1 MRKLLLLVVALLH
14 FSLMP
19 SMADDQVADLV
30 ANESSIDVLI
40 DLPPDLPAG
49 YHSTV
54 VQVTDPETQEV
65 TDEEL
70 NFCKDKSGEIR
81 WDNICPDLDIVVDP
95 ETLENVTDVESLPV
109 YNPVTE
115 PEKTVQ
121 TQVGGFAALSVLSAG
136 GAAAGAALSGG
147 GLSGG
152 SSGGG
157 GSSGTGSGEGGQ
169 GKGGSGSSRSAARR
183 EEQSE
188 LVTDDV
194 WHSVRDKKND
204 EYGMSIHEISNMGI
218 GDRSITWHAPLTH
231 LFDSAIISASMGI
244 ARFSPLLAK
253 IFMDSSYLRAIF
265 GSLAALSVPT
275 GIFLGIQALLSSNF
289 QPMAPSWQVFA
300 ALAILSLF
308 EAIGGL
314 IAVTIFAVGVL
325 ASGNANSLSAVLT
338 VLAISAICISPSL
351 LAGSFRPFRRK
362 IEAGEHFWERISDYL
377 LAAIL
382 TYWTFVGFIN
392 SLNVIAAKQLAIT
405 GRASEVGIAIGIG
418 VIVRMIVE
426 DCATYLYPIRVKNNV
441 VILPKPSKRQQYISN
456 IVKGVV
462 FALVMEAF
470 IGVSIPLIIGTI
482 LFLAPNILKLA
493 FGHLIPKSR
502 LLHFAL
508 PKGGL
513 RIVAMTILG
522 TVFAQFAEGIF
533 TEPETFLTW
542 GFVLLSIPGFVIA
555 VMSLLS
561 DDKNAGSLKNHRLGV
576 WIYRLGGVAVF
587 YLITQIAVGK
597 DVVKVIATAFGIDH
611 GDSGQ

>member
-95 ETLENVTDVESLPV
+95 ETLENVTDVESLPI

-157 GSSGTGSGEGGQ
+157 TGEGASGKGGTGS
-169 GKGGSGSSRSAARR
+169 SRGAARR

-188 LVTDDV
+188 LVADDV
-194 WHSVRDKKND
+194 WRSVRAKQSD
-204 EYGMSIHEISNMGI
+204 EYGMSLDEISNMGI
-218 GDRSITWHAPLTH
+218 GDRSITWHAPFTS
-231 LFDSAIISASMGI
+231 LFDSAVISASIGT

-265 GSLAALSVPT
+265 GSLAALSIPA
-275 GIFLGIQALLSSNF
+275 GIVLGIQALLSSNF
-289 QPMAPSWQVFA
+289 QPMAPAWQVFA

-362 IEAGEHFWERISDYL
+362 IEVGEHFWERISDYL

-426 DCATYLYPIRVKNNV
+426 DCATYLYPIRVKKNV
-441 VILPKPSKRQQYISN
+441 VMLPKPSKRQQYISN
-456 IVKGVV
+456 ILKGLV
-462 FALVMEAF
+462 FALAMEAF
-470 IGVSIPLIIGTI
+470 IGVSIPLVIGTI

-493 FGHLIPKSR
+493 FGHVIPKSG

-522 TVFAQFAEGIF
+522 TVFAKFAGGIF
-533 TEPETFLTW
+533 TEPEAFLTW
-542 GFVLLSIPGFVIA
+542 GFVLLSIPGFLIA
-555 VMSLLS
+555 VLSLFS
-561 DDKNAGSLKNHRLGV
+561 DDKNAGSLKNHELGV

-597 DVVKVIATAFGIDH
+597 DVMKVIAAALGI
-611 GDSGQ
+611 